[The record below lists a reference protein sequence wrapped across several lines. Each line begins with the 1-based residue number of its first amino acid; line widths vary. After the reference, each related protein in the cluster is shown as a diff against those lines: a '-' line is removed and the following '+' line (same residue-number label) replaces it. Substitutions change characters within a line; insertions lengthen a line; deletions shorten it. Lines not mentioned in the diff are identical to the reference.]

1 MGAVVE
7 QFSAGMFKYLV
18 ALVALVVAAS
28 GQTVDPLPYQQ
39 ILDPNFV
46 LSWDYD
52 TENITMEFLFN
63 SNGWGCLYLLSD
75 DGTFLDV
82 IWGGF
87 DEDYGVP
94 YLDDGY
100 AELQGLSP
108 GLRFRRLLDTR
119 DKVDVPIVQGERMVV
134 LWAYSQND
142 IASSYAQAS
151 GISYVTFLP

>member
-1 MGAVVE
+1 
-7 QFSAGMFKYLV
+7 
-18 ALVALVVAAS
+18 
-28 GQTVDPLPYQQ
+28 
-39 ILDPNFV
+39 
-46 LSWDYD
+46 
-52 TENITMEFLFN
+52 MEFLFN
-63 SNGWGCLYLLSD
+63 SNGWGCLYLLFD

-108 GLRFRRLLDTR
+108 GPRFPDTFQSVTSIISFQPPFEGTTRLRFRRLLDTR
-119 DKVDVPIVQGERMVV
+119 DKVDFPIVQGERMVV

-151 GISYVTFLP
+151 GISYVTFLPLMNPFHDELVAPTSLRSVSLDSLIA

>member
-1 MGAVVE
+1 MFLAFFLVV
-7 QFSAGMFKYLV
+7 GMFKYLV

-52 TENITMEFLFN
+52 AENITMEFLFN

-94 YLDDGY
+94 YLDVPCP
-100 AELQGLSP
+100 LSLP
-108 GLRFRRLLDTR
+108 RPVFFVKRMDFVRCRTVTPSCRVCRPDRASRTR
-119 DKVDVPIVQGERMVV
+119 SR
-134 LWAYSQND
+134 A
-142 IASSYAQAS
+142 
-151 GISYVTFLP
+151 